1 MDIPSVYQAGYE
13 KARALN
19 PQLAATYVRH
29 TMIDDPV
36 ADAAIDA
43 LAACGQKDV
52 HQFIHAGMEQDVRA
66 LAAAPQPLQDFF
78 DSIDAPPPWF
88 DPASVDAGCRAFHQ
102 YSDLFIPAFIV
113 VTLQNFTSLMSKVFY
128 MTGRVTTPYGL
139 RRIRQN
145 TRHFI
150 EIMLPGALERQGEGW
165 KLSVR
170 IRLVHARVRWLL
182 RASGNWDEAV
192 YGVPLSAAHMGL
204 AAANFSATMLHQ
216 AERLGARLDAEARAS
231 FMQTWRYASW
241 LAGTP
246 EALLFEGDE
255 AKTHELYRIARI
267 CEPPPNE
274 EAAAVANAL
283 VTAKT
288 AACRPFPSSLRVAVR
303 AVRLLHL
310 GRTLRRVSPVRFQA
324 VAGVSRGAGDPHVP
338 RRTGNGHFDEPSLH
352 LSLGRDEH
360 AGDAVVWIRC
370 HEVAGAG
377 ELLGATQLS
386 VGAIGDGAAQP
397 RATALRQ
404 ADASVFRDAMECPD
418 RAGGAHARPFPFQ
431 APAEPEVRGRTGG
444 AGASY
449 PAPHPVH

>member
-29 TMIDDPV
+29 TMIDAPV

-66 LAAAPQPLQDFF
+66 LAAAPQPLRDFF
-78 DSIDAPPPWF
+78 DSIDTPPPWF

-128 MTGRVTTPYGL
+128 MTGRVTTPHGL

-145 TRHFI
+145 TRHLV

-255 AKTHELYRIARI
+255 AKTSELSRVATV
-267 CEPPPNE
+267 CEPFPAE
-274 EAAAVANAL
+274 EAAVVSNAVINAL
-283 VTAKT
+283 PHIANLTDP
-288 AACRPFPSSLRVAVR
+288 AAQKAMID
-303 AVRLLHL
+303 H
-310 GRTLRRVSPVRFQA
+310 GYRVSRALLGKEMSDRLQLPRQQ
-324 VAGVSRGAGDPHVP
+324 VAGLLTWMHWKRRLYGFFSRLAPQLA
-338 RRTGNGHFDEPSLH
+338 RKWQANHFVL
-352 LSLGRDEH
+352 LL
-360 AGDAVVWIRC
+360 DAS
-370 HEVAGAG
+370 
-377 ELLGATQLS
+377 T
-386 VGAIGDGAAQP
+386 IGDFSYSYRLP
-397 RATALRQ
+397 DHLEATK
-404 ADASVFRDAMECPD
+404 ASPW
-418 RAGGAHARPFPFQ
+418 
-431 APAEPEVRGRTGG
+431 
-444 AGASY
+444 
-449 PAPHPVH
+449 